1 MAKLD
6 SAEVPVDKVA
16 ETASSFWIEKL
27 LALSALAL
35 GIFLVVCH
43 WFQFDALAAVTLV
56 PPWGWLIL
64 VLLIIAVGYRGLTR
78 PTLLAI
84 GVVWILFT
92 ALFVEEARSMFR
104 FTQQTVARDDSNNV
118 RIVTLNC
125 NIGSH
130 EAVLETQPFTPDIV
144 LVQES
149 PGKETLTEL
158 SRTIFGEQSDQLCS
172 TDASIICRGAIALIK
187 SETGSHFH
195 HALVTLP
202 EGERFDVV
210 SLRLSSPVFRLDPF
224 SSGFWKDH
232 LDKRLDHRRQIQEVI
247 DHLQT
252 NHVTDNWI
260 VGGDFNLP
268 GGGGATSPMKGLL
281 EDSFLVAGT
290 GWGGTGTSDYPLFRV
305 DQIWLSPNLVPKTS
319 KAWATK
325 NSDHRMVVVDFP
337 KPTGPQAKTQTQSE

>member
-6 SAEVPVDKVA
+6 SAEGPDDTKT
-16 ETASSFWIEKL
+16 ETARSFWIEKL

-64 VLLIIAVGYRGLTR
+64 ALLIIAASYRGLTR

-84 GVVWILFT
+84 GAVWILFT

-104 FTQQTVARDDSNNV
+104 FNQQTIARDDSTNV
-118 RIVTLNC
+118 RIV
-125 NIGSH
+125 
-130 EAVLETQPFTPDIV
+130 
-144 LVQES
+144 
-149 PGKETLTEL
+149 
-158 SRTIFGEQSDQLCS
+158 
-172 TDASIICRGAIALIK
+172 SIICRGTIELIK
-187 SETGSHFH
+187 SEIGSHFH

-224 SSGFWKDH
+224 SSEFWKDH

-268 GGGGATSPMKGLL
+268 GGGGATSPM
-281 EDSFLVAGT
+281 
-290 GWGGTGTSDYPLFRV
+290 YPLFRV
-305 DQIWLSPNLVPKTS
+305 DQIWLSPSLVPRTS

-325 NSDHRMVVVDFP
+325 NSDHRMVVVDFS
-337 KPTGPQAKTQTQSE
+337 KATGPPTQTQTQSE